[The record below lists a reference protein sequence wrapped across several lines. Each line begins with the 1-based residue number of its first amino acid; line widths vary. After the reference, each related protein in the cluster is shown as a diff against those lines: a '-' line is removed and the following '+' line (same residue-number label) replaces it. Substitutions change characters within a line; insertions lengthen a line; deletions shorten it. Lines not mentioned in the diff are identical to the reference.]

1 MAGCRVTSADKGLK
15 TLCKINKKGKNNGL
29 KSNKT
34 ISNGGKMRRSINRKP
49 IVTCA
54 ITGAGATV
62 GKSSEVPVT
71 PAQIAASALEAAEA
85 GAAIVHCHVR
95 DEETGKG
102 TREVALYEEVVERI
116 RDKNKEV
123 FVNITAGMGGDL
135 NVGPDDNPMDWQ
147 PGTDLVGGR
156 ELSLIHISEP
166 TRPY

>member
-15 TLCKINKKGKNNGL
+15 TLCKIHKKGKNNGL
-29 KSNKT
+29 KSNET
-34 ISNGGKMRRSINRKP
+34 ISNGGKMRRSMNRKP

-54 ITGAGATV
+54 ITGAGDTV

-102 TREVALYEEVVERI
+102 TRKVALY
-116 RDKNKEV
+116 
-123 FVNITAGMGGDL
+123 
-135 NVGPDDNPMDWQ
+135 
-147 PGTDLVGGR
+147 
-156 ELSLIHISEP
+156 ELSLIHI
-166 TRPY
+166 